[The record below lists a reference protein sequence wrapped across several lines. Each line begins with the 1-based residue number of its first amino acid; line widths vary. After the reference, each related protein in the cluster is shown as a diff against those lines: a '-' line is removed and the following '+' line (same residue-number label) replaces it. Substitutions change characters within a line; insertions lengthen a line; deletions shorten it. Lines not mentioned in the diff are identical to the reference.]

1 MNDQGRESRRV
12 SRLQE
17 WLVRNA
23 IPSARLEAKLRERLD
38 GRAPSRQQVLRWRLH
53 GVDMRRKDMVRVLWA
68 ARLLSNDRNLQ
79 LQDLFNVDPEND
91 EIWQD

>member
-1 MNDQGRESRRV
+1 MSAVREPRRA

-23 IPSARLEAKLRERLD
+23 IPSARLEAKLRERLQ
-38 GRAPSRQQVLRWRLH
+38 GRAPSRQQVLRWRRH

-68 ARLLSNDRNLQ
+68 AREISNDHNLQ
-79 LQDLFNVDPEND
+79 LQDLFNVDPGSD
-91 EIWQD
+91 EIWMD